1 MLINKFLANQMRN
14 IKFKLLHYIHPFLG
28 GGMPKNKIDIG

>member
-14 IKFKLLHYIHPFLG
+14 IKFKLLPYIPPFSVDGCQKTKL
-28 GGMPKNKIDIG
+28 IL